1 MKSFQTLVGL
11 LLLTGTS
18 VAAGHALTRLSEQ
31 GTSAAAGKSSQASMG
46 TLPKDIYPDT
56 GNRFPA
62 IKREE
67 LDEAGKKLYDTRGGG
82 ADSFGPGAI
91 RIYSPPVAETM
102 TSLN

>member
-31 GTSAAAGKSSQASMG
+31 ATSGAAGKSSQASMG
-46 TLPKDIYPDT
+46 TLPKDIYPET

-62 IKREE
+62 INAKNWTKLEE
-67 LDEAGKKLYDTRGGG
+67 TLRHAGRGGFFRAG
-82 ADSFGPGAI
+82 GIGSIAHPWLK
-91 RIYSPPVAETM
+91 P
-102 TSLN
+102 